1 MLMGRVRRV
10 SARGGVEVLAV
21 DVVDVDAM
29 MAVVWVVVVM

>member
-21 DVVDVDAM
+21 DVVDDAM
-29 MAVVWVVVVM
+29 MAVVWVVVM